1 MDDLTLPDMLHVA
14 VLRSSFA
21 HARLRQVD
29 TRQALEQPG
38 VVAAFSASDLG
49 DYWRPGPLLVPPPPI
64 SNLEFVARTQVP
76 LARHKLRHVGE
87 PVAVVVAQSRYQAED
102 ALDWIEVEADPLPVV
117 TELEQAIEP
126 GAPLVHEDLENN
138 VAAKVLQEKGNYAQA
153 RRQAD
158 LLIERCFK

>member
-1 MDDLTLPDMLHVA
+1 MTTRYFGEPIQRKEDPRLLRGQALFVDDLTLPDMLHVA

-126 GAPLVHEDLENN
+126 GAPPCPRGSG
-138 VAAKVLQEKGNYAQA
+138 KQCGG
-153 RRQAD
+153 
-158 LLIERCFK
+158 